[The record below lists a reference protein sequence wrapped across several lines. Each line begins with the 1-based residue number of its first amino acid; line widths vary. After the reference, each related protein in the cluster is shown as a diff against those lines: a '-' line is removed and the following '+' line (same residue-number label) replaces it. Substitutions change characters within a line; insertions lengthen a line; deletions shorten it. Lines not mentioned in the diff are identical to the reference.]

1 MVKLSETTNQ
11 VGTYYKKMAFI
22 STNTRR
28 IFKTGFF
35 NFWRNGF
42 VSLSSIVV
50 MVVTLSVIGGLIF
63 LSAILNSTL
72 TEIKNKVDIN
82 VYFVTSAGESAILNL
97 KKTIEAIPEVSQV
110 TYTSREQA
118 LSDFKEKHSNDEI
131 TLQALDELGDN
142 PLGATLNI
150 RAKDPS
156 QYENIAKFLTNQ
168 TALSNGGD
176 TIIDKVNYFQNKTA
190 IDRLSKL
197 IDSARRLGFTTTL
210 VLSIVSV
217 IITFNTIR
225 LAIFISKD
233 EISVMRLVGAEQSYI
248 RGPFMVAGVMYGA
261 VAAIITLVM
270 FFPITFWLGGATQNF
285 FIGLNIFTYYL
296 KNFGEFFLI
305 LVGAGALIGAVSSI
319 FATRK
324 YLKV

>member
-1 MVKLSETTNQ
+1 
-11 VGTYYKKMAFI
+11 MAFI

-82 VYFVTSAGESAILNL
+82 VYFVTSAGESDILSL
-97 KKTIEAIPEVSQV
+97 KKTIEAMPEVLKV
-110 TYTSREQA
+110 DYVSRDKA
-118 LSDFKEKHSNDEI
+118 LADFKARHVNDEI

-156 QYENIAKFLTNQ
+156 QYEGIAKFLTNQ
-168 TALSNGGD
+168 TALTSGGSS
-176 TIIDKVNYFQNKTA
+176 IIDKVNYFQNKTA
-190 IDRLSKL
+190 IDRLSRL
-197 IDSARRLGFTTTL
+197 IDSANRLGFVITL
-210 VLSIVSV
+210 VLAIISIV
-217 IITFNTIR
+217 ITFNTIR
-225 LAIFISKD
+225 LAIFISRD
-233 EISVMRLVGAEQSYI
+233 EISVMRLVGAAQGYI

-261 VAAIITLVM
+261 VAALITLIL
-270 FFPITFWLGGATQNF
+270 FFPISYWLGGATQNF

-296 KNFGEFFLI
+296 HNFGEFFLI
-305 LVGAGALIGAVSSI
+305 LVGSGALIGAVSSV

>member
-1 MVKLSETTNQ
+1 
-11 VGTYYKKMAFI
+11 MAFF

-82 VYFVTSAGESAILNL
+82 VYFVTGAAETNILNL
-97 KKTIEAIPEVSQV
+97 KKTIEAIPEVAQV
-110 TYTSREQA
+110 SYTSREKA
-118 LSDFKEKHSNDEI
+118 LADFKAKHSNDEI

-156 QYENIAKFLTNQ
+156 QYESIAKFLTNQ
-168 TALSNGGD
+168 GTLSSGD
-176 TIIDKVNYFQNKTA
+176 NSIIDKVNYFQNKTA

-197 IDSARRLGFTTTL
+197 IDSANRLGFITTL
-210 VLSIVSV
+210 VLAVISIV
-217 IITFNTIR
+217 ITFNTIR

-233 EISVMRLVGAEQSYI
+233 EISVMRLVGATAGYI

-261 VAAIITLVM
+261 VAAVITLVAL
-270 FFPITFWLGGATQNF
+270 FPITYWLGGATQNF

-296 KNFGEFFLI
+296 KNFGEFFLL
-305 LVGAGALIGAVSSI
+305 LVGSGALIGAVSSI

>member
-1 MVKLSETTNQ
+1 
-11 VGTYYKKMAFI
+11 MAFF

-28 IFKTGFF
+28 IVKTGFF

-50 MVVTLSVIGGLIF
+50 MIVTLSVIGGLVF

-82 VYFVTSAGESAILNL
+82 VYFVTSAGEDQILSL
-97 KKTIEAIPEVSQV
+97 KKTIEGLPEVAEV
-110 TYTSREQA
+110 TYTSREEA
-118 LSDFKEKHSNDEI
+118 LVEFRQTHANDEV

-156 QYENIAKFLTNQ
+156 QYEGIAKFLTNR
-168 TALSNGGD
+168 TSLSAGSSSV
-176 TIIDKVNYFQNKTA
+176 IDKINYFQNKTA
-190 IDRLSKL
+190 IDRLSRI
-197 IDSARRLGFTTTL
+197 IDSANRLGLVVIL
-210 VLSIVSV
+210 VLAIISV

-225 LAIFISKD
+225 LAIFISRD

-248 RGPFMVAGVMYGA
+248 RGPFVVAGLMYGA
-261 VAAIITLVM
+261 VAAIITLIL
-270 FFPITFWLGGATQNF
+270 FFPATHWLGGATQNF
-285 FIGLNIFTYYL
+285 FIGLNVFSYYL
-296 KNFGEFFLI
+296 KNFGQFFLI
-305 LVGAGALIGAVSSI
+305 LVGSGALIGAVSSI
-319 FATRK
+319 FAARK

>member
-1 MVKLSETTNQ
+1 
-11 VGTYYKKMAFI
+11 MAFF

-28 IFKTGFF
+28 IVKTGFF

-50 MVVTLSVIGGLIF
+50 MIVTLSVIGGLVF

-82 VYFVTSAGESAILNL
+82 VYFVTSAGEDQILSL
-97 KKTIEAIPEVSQV
+97 KKTIEGLPEVAEV
-110 TYTSREQA
+110 TYTSREEA
-118 LSDFKEKHSNDEI
+118 LVEFRQTHANDEV

-156 QYENIAKFLTNQ
+156 QYEGIAKFLTNR
-168 TALSNGGD
+168 TSLSAGSSSV
-176 TIIDKVNYFQNKTA
+176 IDKINYFQNKTA
-190 IDRLSKL
+190 IDRLSRI
-197 IDSARRLGFTTTL
+197 IDSANRLGLVVIL
-210 VLSIVSV
+210 VLAIISV

-225 LAIFISKD
+225 LAIFISRD

-248 RGPFMVAGVMYGA
+248 RGPFVVAGLMYGA
-261 VAAIITLVM
+261 VAAIITLIL
-270 FFPITFWLGGATQNF
+270 FFPATYWLGGATQNF
-285 FIGLNIFTYYL
+285 FIGLNVFSYYL
-296 KNFGEFFLI
+296 KNFGQFFLI
-305 LVGAGALIGAVSSI
+305 LVGSGALIGAVSSI
-319 FATRK
+319 FAARK

>member
-1 MVKLSETTNQ
+1 
-11 VGTYYKKMAFI
+11 MAFF

-28 IFKTGFF
+28 IVKTGFF

-50 MVVTLSVIGGLIF
+50 MIVTLSVIGGLIF

-82 VYFVTSAGESAILNL
+82 VYFVTDAQESDILSL
-97 KKTIEAIPEVSQV
+97 QKTIEAIPEVAQV
-110 TYTSREQA
+110 TYTSRDQA
-118 LSDFKEKHSNDEI
+118 LADFKTRHQNDQI
-131 TLQALDELGDN
+131 TLQALDELGNN

-156 QYENIAKFLTNQ
+156 QYENIAKFLTDQ
-168 TALSNGGD
+168 TALSSNGSS
-176 TIIDKVNYFQNKTA
+176 IIDKVNYSQNKVA
-190 IDRLSKL
+190 IDRLSHL
-197 IDSARRLGFTTTL
+197 IDSANRLGFIVTL
-210 VLSIVSV
+210 VLAIISIV
-217 IITFNTIR
+217 ITFNTIR

-233 EISVMRLVGAEQSYI
+233 EISVMRLVGAAQGYI
-248 RGPFMVAGVMYGA
+248 RGPFVVAGVLYGA
-261 VAAIITLVM
+261 VAAVVTLIL
-270 FFPITFWLGGATQNF
+270 FFPITYWLGGATQNF

-296 KNFGEFFLI
+296 TNFGEFFLI
-305 LVGAGALIGAVSSI
+305 IVGSGALIGAVSSI

>member
-1 MVKLSETTNQ
+1 
-11 VGTYYKKMAFI
+11 MAFF

-28 IFKTGFF
+28 IVKTGFF

-50 MVVTLSVIGGLIF
+50 MIVTLSVIGGLVF

-82 VYFVTSAGESAILNL
+82 VYFVTSAGEDQILSL
-97 KKTIEAIPEVSQV
+97 KKTIEGLPEVAEV
-110 TYTSREQA
+110 TYTSREEA
-118 LSDFKEKHSNDEI
+118 LVEFRQTHANDEV

-156 QYENIAKFLTNQ
+156 QYEGIAKFLTNR
-168 TALSNGGD
+168 TSLSAGSSSV
-176 TIIDKVNYFQNKTA
+176 IDKINYFQNKTA
-190 IDRLSKL
+190 IDRLSRI
-197 IDSARRLGFTTTL
+197 IDSANRLGLVVIL
-210 VLSIVSV
+210 VLAIISV

-225 LAIFISKD
+225 LAIFISRD

-248 RGPFMVAGVMYGA
+248 RGPFVVAGLMYGA
-261 VAAIITLVM
+261 VAAIITLIL
-270 FFPITFWLGGATQNF
+270 FFPATYWLGGATQNF
-285 FIGLNIFTYYL
+285 FIGLNVFSYYL
-296 KNFGEFFLI
+296 KNFGQFFLI
-305 LVGAGALIGAVSSI
+305 LVGSGALIGAASSV
-319 FATRK
+319 FPARK